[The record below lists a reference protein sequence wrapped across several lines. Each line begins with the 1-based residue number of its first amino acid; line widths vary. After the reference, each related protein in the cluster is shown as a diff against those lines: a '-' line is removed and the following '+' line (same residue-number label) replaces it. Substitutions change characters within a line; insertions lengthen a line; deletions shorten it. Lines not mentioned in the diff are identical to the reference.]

1 MTDTFSQT
9 TIHDNSITV
18 FRSLIS
24 DLSFE
29 PFSDTQLYDLSGI
42 AAESAEGLCH
52 GLLYLSESLESGNQ
66 IPQESLAQIGA
77 WLKASAHV
85 IPVMFELYEQA
96 NNRLFQMKNA
106 GSAE

>member
-29 PFSDTQLYDLSGI
+29 PLIDTQLYDLSGI

-52 GLLYLSESLESGNQ
+52 GLL
-66 IPQESLAQIGA
+66 
-77 WLKASAHV
+77 
-85 IPVMFELYEQA
+85 
-96 NNRLFQMKNA
+96 
-106 GSAE
+106 